1 MKFRLTTDKGTF
13 ISINEKDLQS
23 VQLVLSLSHNLVHSL
38 YKGNIDSYSDDVK
51 GLMVVLNQMFLEM
64 NQSAPMP
71 DIKFEVSVEPLTEK
85 EADDIMQSDTF
96 IKLESLDVIS
106 DVEPAMETPETIVES
121 PPKNNVVSI
130 SKFLKK
136 D

>member
-121 PPKNNVVSI
+121 PSKNNVVSI